1 MTLPNRSKQIEAMMQ
16 LLDSE
21 KWDDLSLREL
31 ATKVVDDFNAYLGLQ
46 EAAPP
51 VHVGFAYKHPSA
63 TGTFFVA
70 WVNDLLAWIVDE
82 KTHYGYFVSLDD
94 PYWKFV
100 EESPDRRRKK
110 EGPRPG
116 EPGVNEDGI
125 RPGDKFSLSQRRF
138 KATVLAVGLKCVLMR
153 DENGGLHT
161 DSNGNIARYYRKEVD
176 HAPVAD
182 MQGW

>member
-1 MTLPNRSKQIEAMMQ
+1 MMQ

-63 TGTFFVA
+63 TGVFFVA
-70 WVNDLLAWIVDE
+70 WHDCERAWIVDE
-82 KTHYGYFVSLDD
+82 KSNYGYFARLDD

-100 EESPDRRRKK
+100 AEAPDRRRDKST
-110 EGPRPG
+110 PRPG
-116 EPGVNEDGI
+116 EPGINADDIEVGFEY
-125 RPGDKFSLSQRRF
+125 SVSQRRLML
-138 KATVLAVGLKCVLMR
+138 TVIAVGLKCVLMR
-153 DENGGLHT
+153 DQNGGLHAE
-161 DSNGNIARYYRKEVD
+161 SNANIKKYYRREVN
-176 HAPVAD
+176 HGRVAEIQD
-182 MQGW
+182 W